1 MQRRN
6 VMHAN
11 QNNNPKELLDSK
23 GIDYRQRGNEL
34 ITHCIF
40 NDCDADSHGN
50 EAHLYINTN
59 TGQYYCHKCGEK
71 GSIKGLREA
80 LGINIAP
87 QPRQTFDKSPN
98 LNKLAAKYHDQLPL
112 NIREWLKNERLLLEE
127 DIDDFELGYG
137 EFYGKSWITIP
148 VRDTAGIVQFMK
160 LRQDPFVPSGGAKYM
175 STGGGAAIFNA
186 EILKEK
192 PDQLVICEGEF
203 DCMVLRAFG
212 IPAISST
219 AGARTFKNE
228 WIDQLVS
235 VRHLYICFDNDEA
248 GHQGAN
254 ELIEKLSE
262 ALPSTS
268 ILEITLPDEV
278 GEHGDLTDYFK
289 LPDADPSDLFDKFS
303 ALRSGPK
310 PIDVSTFEEITTKE
324 LASVLDLTIKHDN
337 ENKLV
342 TFLCMLSAYTEDS
355 QLNVSFNAPSST
367 GKTYIPTQVAQYFPE
382 ADVRQYGGAS
392 PTAFFHDNASF
403 DKERNCYVTDLER
416 KILIFLEQ
424 PNPKLQENLR
434 PVLSHDKKE
443 IDYKITDKDKKGSN
457 RAKNIIIRGY
467 PATIF
472 CSAGMRL
479 DEQEA
484 TRAILLSPETTM
496 EKVQEGVHMATLRNA
511 NKAEFFAKINASPE
525 RQQLKDRVLAIKQ
538 EHVDDIIVPNPD
550 SIERRFLSDVKSA
563 KPRHQRDVSH
573 LLSIIKCITLL
584 NVWYRRDENGSIV
597 ATQSDIDQGFEV
609 WKKIN
614 KSQELNLPPY
624 TYEFYKKY
632 IVPIY
637 VAKNAHRDPES
648 KSFDDIGVSRKEII
662 HRHYELENR
671 LPNDDTFRRQILPML
686 EMAGLITQE
695 KDPNDKRNVLIFPQ
709 LIEQDQ
715 YSGEHGGVANLE
727 HLEG

>member
-1 MQRRN
+1 MTQTT
-6 VMHAN
+6 
-11 QNNNPKELLDSK
+11 KELLTNSNIEFRVHGD
-23 GIDYRQRGNEL
+23 EL

-40 NDCDADSHGN
+40 NDCDADSRGK
-50 EAHLYINTN
+50 EAHLYINAN
-59 TGQYYCHKCGEK
+59 TGQYFCHKCGEK
-71 GSIKGLREA
+71 GGIKGLREA
-80 LGINIAP
+80 LGIRP
-87 QPRQTFDKSPN
+87 DSLPVQTYDQSPN
-98 LNKLAAKYHDQLPL
+98 LNKLATKYHNQLPI
-112 NIREWLKNERLLLEE
+112 NIREWLKNERLLLDE

-148 VRDTAGIVQFMK
+148 VRDATGIVQFMK

-175 STGGGAAIFNA
+175 HTGGEAAIFNT
-186 EILKEK
+186 EVLKDK

-203 DCMVLRAFG
+203 DCLVLRAFG
-212 IPAISST
+212 IPAITST
-219 AGARTFKNE
+219 AGARTFKEE
-228 WIDQLVS
+228 WIEKLTS
-235 VRHLYICFDNDEA
+235 VRHLYICFDNDDA
-248 GHQGAN
+248 GVQGAN
-254 ELIEKLSE
+254 ELIDKLST

-268 ILEITLPDEV
+268 ILQITLPHEV
-278 GEHGDLTDYFK
+278 GEHGDITDYFK
-289 LPDADPSDLFDKFS
+289 LPYADPEDLFEN
-303 ALRSGPK
+303 AVLRSGPK

-324 LASVLDLTIKHDN
+324 LAKVLDLTIKHDN

-342 TFLCMLSAYTEDS
+342 SFLCMLSAYTEDS

-382 ADVRQYGGAS
+382 ADVRQFGGAS

-403 DKERNCYVTDLER
+403 DKDRDCYVTDLER

-443 IDYKITDKDKKGSN
+443 ISYKITDKNQKGSN
-457 RAKNIIIRGY
+457 RAKNIIIRGF

-484 TRAILLSPETTM
+484 TRAILLSPETSV
-496 EKVQEGVHMATLRNA
+496 EKVREGVHMATLRNA
-511 NKAEFFAKINASPE
+511 NKAEFLAEIEASPE

-538 EHVDDIIVPNPD
+538 ELVDDIVVPKPVE
-550 SIERRFLSDVKSA
+550 IERRFLSTVKSA

-584 NVWYRRDENGSIV
+584 NVWYRRDENGKVV

-609 WKKIN
+609 WQKIN
-614 KSQELNLPPY
+614 QSQELNLPPY

-637 VAKNAHRDPES
+637 LAKNNGRELNS
-648 KSFDDIGVSRKEII
+648 KTIVNDEGVSRKEII

-671 LPNDDTFRRQILPML
+671 LPNDDILRRQILPML
-686 EMAGLITQE
+686 EAAGLIAQE
-695 KDPNDKRNVLIFPQ
+695 KDPDDKRNKLIFPQ
-709 LIEQDQ
+709 LIEPEQ
-715 YSGEHGGVANLE
+715 YSGEHGGSTHTELE
-727 HLEG
+727 ES